1 MQEKQNLLLLILMF
15 MWDENKGKAKRY
27 VFAAWKTREK
37 KKMRRTGRPSGKA
50 SLHLPHF
57 FAFSNY
63 SIGNDLTYI
72 PIS

>member
-1 MQEKQNLLLLILMF
+1 M
-15 MWDENKGKAKRY
+15 KAKERQKDD

-37 KKMRRTGRPSGKA
+37 KKMMKVRRPSGKT
-50 SLHLPHF
+50 SLRLPHF

-63 SIGNDLTYI
+63 SIGSDLKNI

>member
-1 MQEKQNLLLLILMF
+1 MKTKERQR
-15 MWDENKGKAKRY
+15 DD

-50 SLHLPHF
+50 SLHVPHF

-63 SIGNDLTYI
+63 SIGNNVTNI